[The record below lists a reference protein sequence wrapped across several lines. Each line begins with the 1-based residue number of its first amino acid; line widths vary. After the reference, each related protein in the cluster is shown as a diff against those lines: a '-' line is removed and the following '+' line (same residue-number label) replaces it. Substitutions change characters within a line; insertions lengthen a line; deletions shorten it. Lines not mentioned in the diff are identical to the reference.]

1 MTNEYSDIN
10 ARLLNNR
17 VEIRAQQQ
25 QIETLRHPEF
35 DALKD
40 VDVEFPRFEISH
52 ENAFEFLV
60 NANRRELG
68 VVQDELISSCIARL
82 TIAMGLIE
90 TQMALTKRPDMKVV
104 FAEKASLEHCI
115 EEDFNAVRGLYERAE
130 ILKANAREKHLPS
143 EIDELWYE
151 LSLADITA
159 KQRDLQEGK
168 IARSFRRVSK
178 EELVGQ
184 IFQARHDYAALAT
197 EDVSQTLIQTR
208 VAIHDAMYLKVAVD
222 EGILQRDP
230 VLDKMV
236 SNSLGYADLRLAQA
250 RSMVRTIGDFLAD
263 IYEMGRGDYGVEGF
277 KVTNY
282 RPVTIRT
289 LPQLAP

>member
-1 MTNEYSDIN
+1 MAREYAEIN
-10 ARLLNNR
+10 ALLLKHR
-17 VEIRAQQQ
+17 IEIGMQQQ

-104 FAEKASLEHCI
+104 FAEKPSLEKCI
-115 EEDFNAVRGLYERAE
+115 ADDFEAVRGLYEQAE
-130 ILKANAREKHLPS
+130 MLHTNAREKHLPS

-168 IARSFRRVSK
+168 IAHSFRRVSK

-184 IFQARHDYAALAT
+184 IFLARHDYAALAA
-197 EDVSQTLIQTR
+197 EDVTQSLIQTR
-208 VAIHDAMYLKVAVD
+208 IAIHDAIYMKVAVD
-222 EGILQRDP
+222 EGILQNDP

-236 SNSLGYADLRLAQA
+236 SNSLDYAASRLAQA
-250 RSMVRTIGDFLAD
+250 KTMIRTIGDFLAD
-263 IYEMGRGDYGVEGF
+263 IYDMGHGDYGRDAFEV
-277 KVTNY
+277 KNY
-282 RPVTIRT
+282 QPVTILG